1 MASVSASDPAAPGR
15 AARGGEWRSGWPLV
29 AAGMLAAA
37 VGPGLFQNL
46 SSLFT
51 PGLEA
56 EFGWTRGQIATA
68 AGLALIAAAVAPFV
82 GRIADRVGLRPVIL
96 ATMLLLG
103 AAYAGLATMTG
114 AMWQYQL
121 GVVALVLTVP
131 GTSSLVYGK
140 LIAAAFVRHR
150 GLALAVSTAGLA
162 LATMVAP
169 PAIGAVIARHGW
181 RGGLAA
187 LAIVSVGIAL
197 PLILVALRRARA
209 GPTRP
214 DPAAPAAEIPVSG
227 VTAAEARRD
236 RRFWQV
242 VLSAALVNGATTG
255 LVTQIVPLGLERGL
269 GAGQAALLLTA
280 FGASAIAGRLLIGAM
295 VDRFRPQ
302 PVAAAFAAVS
312 ALAFALLA
320 SGTGGLLPLLLLVF
334 LAGLM
339 NGAENDLLPF
349 LTARLF
355 GLRAYAEI
363 FGTGMPVALVGT
375 GIGVVGFG
383 RLHDAQGD
391 YRLALLLGAGALVAA
406 GLCFLTLGDRAL
418 PELRA
423 AAAPPER

>member
-1 MASVSASDPAAPGR
+1 
-15 AARGGEWRSGWPLV
+15 
-29 AAGMLAAA
+29 MLAAA
-37 VGPGLFQNL
+37 IGPGLFQNL

-56 EFGWTRGQIATA
+56 SFGWTRGQISTA
-68 AGLALIAAAVAPFV
+68 AGLALVAAAVAPFV
-82 GRIADRVGLRPVIL
+82 GRVADRVGLRPVIV

-103 AAYAGLATMTG
+103 AGYAALATMSG

-121 GVVALVLTVP
+121 GVVALVLAVP

-140 LIAAAFVRHR
+140 LIAGAFVRHR
-150 GLALAVSTAGLA
+150 GLALAVSTAGLSV
-162 LATMVAP
+162 ATILAP
-169 PAIGAVIARHGW
+169 PAIGAVIAARGW
-181 RGGLAA
+181 RGGFAA
-187 LAIVSVGIAL
+187 LSVVAVAVAL
-197 PLILVALRRARA
+197 PLILLALRRAAA

-214 DPAAPAAEIPVSG
+214 DPTSGPSGAAAEPPVTG

-280 FGASAIAGRLLIGAM
+280 FGASAIAGRLLIGLLI
-295 VDRFRPQ
+295 DRLRPQ
-302 PVAAAFAAVS
+302 PVAAGFALVS

-320 SGTGGLLPLLLLVF
+320 AGIGGLAPLLLLVF

-383 RLHDAQGD
+383 RLHDAYGD
-391 YRLALLLGAGALVAA
+391 YRLALLVGAGALVAA

-418 PELRA
+418 PELRTV
-423 AAAPPER
+423 AAPPD